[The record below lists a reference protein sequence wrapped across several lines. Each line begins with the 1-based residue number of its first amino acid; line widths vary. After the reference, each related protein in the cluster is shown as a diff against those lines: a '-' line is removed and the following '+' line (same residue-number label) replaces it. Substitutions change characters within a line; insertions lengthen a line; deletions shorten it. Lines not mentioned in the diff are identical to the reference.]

1 MRQSVVALTLYEGEY
16 SIDPKEEFQSRPGRV
31 VHETFLRRVLPA
43 LEPVTS
49 VARCR
54 YEALPLGSWL
64 GEGRPYP
71 RLPQNPLPRY
81 DPTSAEIYAD
91 LYPREQGMLVNW
103 GHLVILLSFQ
113 ANGRSGI
120 LATTDNTA
128 TFCFMKGL
136 NDEVFLI
143 RVFRNSS
150 LKTWY
155 IRAWSFQERVDRG
168 WSRNNLLLLPF
179 NL

>member
-120 LATTDNTA
+120 LAATDNTA

-136 NDEVFLI
+136 NEEVFLI
-143 RVFRNSS
+143 RVFWNSS